1 MSDRKMVGTVG
12 FAMVENPC
20 MPIFRAI
27 GPTSKEKIDRVLIQ
41 HTVAGRVRQTKS
53 VSDESGAKQ
62 TRIPPFPLANLL
74 VGLTIFCAQW

>member
-12 FAMVENPC
+12 FAMVENPY
-20 MPIFRAI
+20 MQIFRAI

-53 VSDESGAKQ
+53 GAMSLVPNRLDSPKALVLKQ
-62 TRIPPFPLANLL
+62 
-74 VGLTIFCAQW
+74 